1 MQADRDL
8 QKDVLAALEWEP
20 SVEAAQIGVTVNDG
34 VVTLQGTVP
43 SLHQKWVAER
53 IARHRVGV

>member
-1 MQADRDL
+1 
-8 QKDVLAALEWEP
+8 
-20 SVEAAQIGVTVNDG
+20 VNDG

-53 IARHRVGV
+53 IARHLLGVRAVANDLDPVQARLRLGV

>member
-20 SVEAAQIGVTVNDG
+20 SVEAAQIGVTVND
-34 VVTLQGTVP
+34 V
-43 SLHQKWVAER
+43 S
-53 IARHRVGV
+53 